1 MNQLFIPI
9 NTGRFVEKSSPRR
22 MSWIQTRRKERGRE
36 NIWRIEAPLEEV
48 PNPNFCSPSNHIE
61 QTVRDWTRFSH

>member
-9 NTGRFVEKSSPRR
+9 NTRRFVEKSRPRR
-22 MSWIQTRRKERGRE
+22 MSWIQTRRKERGGE

-48 PNPNFCSPSNHIE
+48 PNPNFCSLSNHIE